1 MGIDVA
7 KLRAVAFAGDEAQA
21 VPVTRRALREIVR
34 QLEAQRQGGA
44 PA

>member
-1 MGIDVA
+1 MSQDIA
-7 KLRAVAFAGDEAQA
+7 QLRKLAFAGDAAQV

-34 QLEAQRQGGA
+34 RLDAAQRGGT